1 MYLLLSFPMA
11 FKTSN
16 KLQSFSNTL
25 QASER
30 IGLLQV
36 KLDIYVFMCLS
47 PLVENPAFS
56 GIDFG

>member
-1 MYLLLSFPMA
+1 MA

-36 KLDIYVFMCLS
+36 KLDIYVLMCLS

-56 GIDFG
+56 AIAFG